1 MRSPATAD
9 TIAAVRA
16 ALAKLSADW
25 RAPLFAD
32 PEIEAMTTP
41 QKKASAL
48 FVHLLPEVEKH
59 SRVQRMR
66 STTVTPDEIK
76 RATNLDLATRL
87 RLKREG
93 KLS

>member
-1 MRSPATAD
+1 MRSPASAD

-25 RAPLFAD
+25 RAPLLAD
-32 PEIEAMTTP
+32 PEIEAMTP